1 MDDKC
6 GGGGGGSSAGFSE
19 LPGFDES
26 ELTGDDADILTYG
39 LDELDD
45 VDVVPYCIIKMFI
58 GDTKEEV
65 GKKILGKLLMFSGHH
80 GGSRSNYSLV
90 IEGKANTE
98 IKDEFVFFQKKF
110 RGRKGLTGGRFPK
123 TWKKDEKKYVGIE
136 VKKGKVNFKKALQQ
150 DHVWV
155 LHKKA
160 SKGFEPVKHLRTP
173 NGEEIHGVLTYPVTR
188 RTANNNSRKRLAEAT
203 SSNQRKP
210 KELKTAVGPETFTAL
225 KGQQLIRIKLPKEY
239 SKQKIDSCTGKI
251 RRCLIFCFGDPTPL
265 WMEEER
271 DTLVERSTHSNI
283 NVSIRHDLLHLLAKD
298 KRRSRNKLIE
308 DFKCALSLQLDETVG
323 GQLTVG
329 GFGRGRVDHAAVTRC
344 LYANAVFVC
353 ESPPAN
359 HHTGVTCDGCGMHP
373 IVGVRHKRKSENF
386 DYCAACYE
394 ENAPALSEFQT
405 IEFRRRCLSA
415 NAVRLSDVGD
425 TPARHEHPRGY
436 DHEAAS
442 RAGNSTKGNGDE
454 SGQNPSS
461 HGSSPPSPAEPPPAP
476 TTVGRVDVQFNDEVQ
491 EIGVTPRKKPKPFD
505 GIIADPLE
513 HLLSNP
519 MDGLLSDDMD
529 ALNDLDQLTEMFFNS
544 SLGATVDD
552 MKPDTLLKKKKPP
565 SEKPSQGQ
573 QNKGDKDKKTFAI
586 AKTWEDEYGRIYCE
600 KHRKQLCNTCCFDFT
615 EMNLDLEEELGLRKK
630 RSEVERLVETLH
642 MLQNGMRFM
651 EDNSMDSGENYST
664 HKKELRKTN
673 ASLRAMIASGQAT
686 RAELELANKKYGEKY
701 AAQQSTRKAIAQEF
715 QRDQKYAKKPSN
727 TLEYGGEA
735 FQRYF
740 DAVASKPPSSTGAQH
755 DRRVCAWCKRSSHKD
770 LKLCSRCKSVAY
782 CSRTC
787 QRAAWKGHKKEC
799 LKKAQSTA
807 TPAEKPKTK
816 KGGKLPLTWGQLEAY
831 GMGVPALGEI
841 LEVRAMVDNSFM
853 RQVFECKDRA
863 GIVKNI
869 AIYTDDG
876 QLEGLASGSIV
887 RWKNPRFHHFLDG
900 STGARVENG
909 DVPNIEI
916 VDNNQPS

>member
-1 MDDKC
+1 MC
-6 GGGGGGSSAGFSE
+6 GYYIRKRAKV
-19 LPGFDES
+19 LN
-26 ELTGDDADILTYG
+26 
-39 LDELDD
+39 
-45 VDVVPYCIIKMFI
+45 
-58 GDTKEEV
+58 
-65 GKKILGKLLMFSGHH
+65 
-80 GGSRSNYSLV
+80 RSNICAHPTERRFTEFSL
-90 IEGKANTE
+90 I
-98 IKDEFVFFQKKF
+98 
-110 RGRKGLTGGRFPK
+110 
-123 TWKKDEKKYVGIE
+123 
-136 VKKGKVNFKKALQQ
+136 
-150 DHVWV
+150 
-155 LHKKA
+155 
-160 SKGFEPVKHLRTP
+160 
-173 NGEEIHGVLTYPVTR
+173 
-188 RTANNNSRKRLAEAT
+188 
-203 SSNQRKP
+203 
-210 KELKTAVGPETFTAL
+210 
-225 KGQQLIRIKLPKEY
+225 
-239 SKQKIDSCTGKI
+239 
-251 RRCLIFCFGDPTPL
+251 
-265 WMEEER
+265 
-271 DTLVERSTHSNI
+271 
-283 NVSIRHDLLHLLAKD
+283 
-298 KRRSRNKLIE
+298 
-308 DFKCALSLQLDETVG
+308 
-323 GQLTVG
+323 
-329 GFGRGRVDHAAVTRC
+329 RGRVDHAAVTHFAYSAR
-344 LYANAVFVC
+344 
-353 ESPPAN
+353 EQSPPAN

-425 TPARHEHPRGY
+425 TPARPEHPRGY

-505 GIIADPLE
+505 GIIANPLE

-529 ALNDLDQLTEMFFNS
+529 ALNDLDQLTEMFGNS

-755 DRRVCAWCKRSSHKD
+755 DRR
-770 LKLCSRCKSVAY
+770 
-782 CSRTC
+782 
-787 QRAAWKGHKKEC
+787 
-799 LKKAQSTA
+799 
-807 TPAEKPKTK
+807 
-816 KGGKLPLTWGQLEAY
+816 GGKLPLTWGQLEAY